1 MDENNFNYNPMNDT
15 PVTENPMNDQPATQ
29 PYYEPAYTQAT
40 PGYQQPA
47 YQEPAYQQPAYQQP
61 AYQQPVY
68 QQPAYQQPAY
78 QQPVAPA
85 PTSCPAAEA
94 CASDAFGKGLA
105 ATIMAWFPVASIIAI
120 AMGGKG
126 LGLLEQAEAIAA
138 QYGVSVGGKAIAA
151 KILSKIGKI
160 GGIAMTIFWGFYIFI
175 IIVAAGSI

>member
-1 MDENNFNYNPMNDT
+1 MDENNFNYNPMNDN

-40 PGYQQPA
+40 PDYQQPA

-61 AYQQPVY
+61 VYQQPV
-68 QQPAYQQPAY
+68 Y

-85 PTSCPAAEA
+85 PTSVPAAAA
-94 CASDAFGKGLA
+94 CADEAFGKGLA
-105 ATIMAWFPVASIIAI
+105 ATIMAWFPITSIIAI

-138 QYGVSVGGKAIAA
+138 QYGVSAGGKAIAA

-160 GGIAMTIFWGFYIFI
+160 GGIAMTIFWGVYFFI
-175 IIVAAGSI
+175 IIVALASI

>member
-1 MDENNFNYNPMNDT
+1 MDENKFNYNPMNDT
-15 PVTENPMNDQPATQ
+15 PVNENPMNDQPNNQ
-29 PYYEPAYTQAT
+29 PYYEPAYTQST

-68 QQPAYQQPAY
+68 QQPVY

-85 PTSCPAAEA
+85 PTSAPAAQAYADE
-94 CASDAFGKGLA
+94 AFGKGLA
-105 ATIMAWFPVASIIAI
+105 ATIMAWFPITSIIAI

-138 QYGVSVGGKAIAA
+138 QYGVSAGGKAIAA